1 MYQRMVET
9 DFLTETYFK
18 KLLFSDNLTEIEQF
32 IAEYQPPEIRTY

>member
-9 DFLTETYFK
+9 DFLNEIYFR
-18 KLLFSDNLTEIEQF
+18 KLLFSNDFMEIEQF